1 MLEKVTERIYYLMNE
16 EKNVRPALGLVRGDK
31 CCLVIDAGNSAK
43 HAELFLNEIKDMNLP
58 PIAYV
63 VATHHHWDH
72 IFGLQ
77 TFDAV
82 KIASNKT
89 CELAKIYWG
98 IKVDDASLDEAKSN
112 NIFNDLAVKA
122 LKDELGK
129 VDILEEIKFD
139 LLFNGEL
146 EINLG
151 GVTCLVKE
159 ITNPH
164 RNDGTIVYVPQEKT
178 LFLGDSAYGR
188 TKDGKNYFEKEK
200 LISMMKE
207 VNSYDADYYL
217 CSHESICD
225 KKEIEWYFDK
235 LNMGLE
241 VTYGLNKIE
250 DRIKKFKEVYNNEP
264 SKNDLFFLESI
275 YE

>member
-1 MLEKVTERIYYLMNE
+1 MLEKVTERIYYLLNDDKNE
-16 EKNVRPALGLVRGDK
+16 RPALGLIKGDK
-31 CCLVIDAGNSAK
+31 YCLVIDAGNSTK
-43 HAELFLNEIKDMNLP
+43 HAEIFLNEIKDMKLP

-77 TFDAV
+77 MFDAI

-89 CELAKIYWG
+89 YELAKIYSG
-98 IKVDDASLDEAKSN
+98 IKVDDASLEKAMAK
-112 NIFNDLAVKA
+112 NIFNDIGVKI
-122 LKDELGK
+122 LKDELK
-129 VDILEEIKFD
+129 EVDVLEEIKFD

-159 ITNPH
+159 ISNPH
-164 RNDGTIVYVPQEKT
+164 RVDGTIVYVPQEKT
-178 LFLGDSAYGR
+178 LFLGDSAYGC
-188 TKDGKNYFEKEK
+188 TKEGKSYFNRGN
-200 LISMMKE
+200 LISMMRE
-207 VNSYDADYYL
+207 VNSYDANYYL
-217 CSHESICD
+217 CSHESICN
-225 KKEIEWYFDK
+225 KEEIEWYFGK

-241 VTYGLNKIE
+241 ITQGLNRIE
-250 DRIKKFKEVYNNEP
+250 DIIEKFKEVYNTEP
-264 SKNDLFFLESI
+264 SRDDLFFLESI